1 MAFPSNNQFT
11 PFIIN
16 GSPVFDVLGDESP
29 TDTDL
34 VGNSTFPAGFLR
46 MMVLIYILD

>member
-34 VGNSTFPAGFLR
+34 VGNSSFPAVFFAYDGTN
-46 MMVLIYILD
+46 IYF